1 MRLNVV
7 SAALNIVH
15 ISCILVSLLCDQVV
29 SVREP
34 AKLNEVQKQN
44 FEVIP
49 IVDAVGPESF
59 AFQPITGE
67 GPYTGVSDGRII
79 KWNQQQRR
87 WTNFAVTSPKRERC
101 EGPQDHESTE
111 DVCGRP
117 LGLQFNRRTGDLY
130 IADAY
135 LGLHVVGPKG
145 GLATKLTA
153 QAEGVP
159 FTFLN
164 GLDIDQRTGDV
175 YFTDSS
181 SVYQR
186 RDYALLI
193 ITEDSTGRLLKYSPK
208 TKKTTV
214 ILKNLTYPNGVA
226 MSKHRDFLLF
236 AETTKSRIYKLW
248 LQPSSKAGKV
258 EVFAKLPSYPD
269 NIKMNHNGELWVA
282 LYSTSTDSW
291 ITNYKTSSM
300 NFNTT
305 KVLVEDGSGMAVKL
319 SNNGT
324 IMQVLEDKDG
334 IVWKLASEVEEKN
347 GCLWI
352 GSVVMPFAVLKKT

>member
-1 MRLNVV
+1 MKLNVV
-7 SAALNIVH
+7 LAALNIVY
-15 ISCILVSLLCDQVV
+15 ISCILVSCFFCDQVI
-29 SVREP
+29 SVKP
-34 AKLNEVQKQN
+34 KLDEVQKQN

-59 AFQPITGE
+59 AFHPITGE

-79 KWNQQQRR
+79 KWNQHQRR
-87 WTNFAVTSPKRERC
+87 WTNFAVTSPNREGC
-101 EGPQDHESTE
+101 GGPQDHESTE

-117 LGLQFNRRTGDLY
+117 LGLRFNRRTGDLY

-135 LGLHVVGPKG
+135 MGLHVVGPKG

-153 QAEGVP
+153 EAEGVP

-214 ILKNLTYPNGVA
+214 ILKNLTYPNGIA
-226 MSKHRDFLLF
+226 MSRNRDFLLF
-236 AETTKSRIYKLW
+236 AETTKNRISKLW
-248 LQPSSKAGKV
+248 LQPSTKAGNV
-258 EVFAKLPSYPD
+258 QVFARLPSYPD

-282 LYSTSTDSW
+282 LYSTTTDSW
-291 ITNYKTSSM
+291 ITNYKASM

-324 IMQVLEDKDG
+324 IMQVLEDKHG
-334 IVWKLASEVEEKN
+334 KVWKLASEVAEKN

-352 GSVVMPFAVLKKT
+352 GSVIMPFAVLKKT

>member
-1 MRLNVV
+1 MKLNVV
-7 SAALNIVH
+7 LAALNLVYL
-15 ISCILVSLLCDQVV
+15 SCILASGFLCDQVA
-29 SVREP
+29 SVKE
-34 AKLNEVQKQN
+34 AKLNGVQKHK

-49 IVDAVGPESF
+49 IVGAVGPESF
-59 AFQPITGE
+59 AFHPITGE

-87 WTNFAVTSPKRERC
+87 WTNFAVTSSKREGC
-101 EGPQDHESTE
+101 QGPQDYETTE

-117 LGLQFNRRTGDLY
+117 LGLGFNRRTGDLY

-135 LGLHVVGPKG
+135 RGLYVVGPKG
-145 GLATKLTA
+145 GLATLVTA
-153 QAEGVP
+153 DAEGVP

-164 GLDIDQRTGDV
+164 GLDVDHRTGDV

-186 RDYALLI
+186 RDFALVI

-214 ILKNLTYPNGVA
+214 ILKNLTYPNGIA
-226 MSKHRDFLLF
+226 MSRNRDFLLF
-236 AETTKSRIYKLW
+236 AETTKTRILKLW
-248 LQPSSKAGKV
+248 LQPSAKAGKV

-269 NIKMNHNGELWVA
+269 NIKMNHKGELWAA
-282 LYSTSTDSW
+282 LYSTTPDSW
-291 ITNYKTSSM
+291 ITNYKASM
-300 NFNTT
+300 NFGKT
-305 KVLVEDGSGMAVKL
+305 KVLAEDGSGMAVKV
-319 SNNGT
+319 SDNGT
-324 IMQVLEDKDG
+324 ITEVLEDKDG
-334 IVWKLASEVEEKN
+334 KVWKLASEVEERN

-352 GSVVMPFAVLKKT
+352 GSVVMPYAVLKTT